1 MKQWKKHVVVLA
13 GAALFGLAASANA
26 DEAPATGGSSGRGM
40 GPGMMGGHGPE
51 TMGRGMMGGHGPE
64 TMGRGMMGGHGPE
77 TMGRGM
83 MGGNGPETMG
93 RGMMGGRGPATMG
106 RGMRGGH
113 GGAAPGARGM
123 GLGTMLEGLDLTD
136 EQRAALQPLD
146 DELFRKQWEIT
157 GKTIEAQRTLR
168 RQSSMQQRD
177 DNAIAEAHKI
187 LQELRGQRL
196 LAESQTREKLESL
209 LTQEQR
215 ERLRSRGHE
224 CISGQA

>member
-1 MKQWKKHVVVLA
+1 
-13 GAALFGLAASANA
+13 
-26 DEAPATGGSSGRGM
+26 
-40 GPGMMGGHGPE
+40 
-51 TMGRGMMGGHGPE
+51 
-64 TMGRGMMGGHGPE
+64 MGGHGPE